1 MPVIAIS
8 VSKKVHDYYHSIQ
21 SGTRS
26 ERFNNILERH
36 CRIFEKGHSA
46 KSHMELET
54 ALQQQIQAREA
65 LQAIVLELQSEIETL
80 AIKKLSI
87 WGRILN
93 RILSKSP
100 EQPSQ

>member
-8 VSKKVHDYYHSIQ
+8 VTKKVHDYYHSLQ

-54 ALQQQIQAREA
+54 ALQQQIQARET
-65 LQAIVLELQSEIETL
+65 LQEIVLELQEEIENL
-80 AIKKLSI
+80 RALRKFSI
-87 WGRILN
+87 WDYFFR
-93 RILSKSP
+93 RV
-100 EQPSQ
+100 